1 MSGENRSENK
11 RKNNHDGRLSAMGS
25 IIEVMAVDKTKARG
39 EDALMLAGLKT
50 DKQRQAVAGM
60 MRRGLLTLL
69 ENT

>member
-1 MSGENRSENK
+1 
-11 RKNNHDGRLSAMGS
+11 MGS
-25 IIEVMAVDKTKARG
+25 VVEVVTVDKRKARG